1 MRNYPVILRGFLTT
15 LFAFCLLVNLA
26 GGATAHASPVVA
38 EVVGAGQ
45 NQLSVA
51 LAQPVGNSGNA
62 TKLQGYLASNLKL
75 VPFVKLVNAAGIPGG
90 GAVGPDG
97 KVGDFKPY
105 LMAGVDRLVTAYWV
119 ADNRVEIRTYST
131 ADGKLLFGFP
141 YNLGGGGDA
150 VYDVADKFCG
160 DFLEATIGSGAFFR
174 STLAFVK
181 SSGPQQRD
189 IWATKAN
196 GRHLR
201 QLSHI
206 KGQALSPTWSPDG
219 RYVLFSH
226 IDYRSHGLGVWDA
239 ATNSVRRVRFPGNTV
254 IGPSYFPDGRVAVSL
269 TDGRNPSI
277 FMLDHSFNKVRKL
290 DESYGIDVSPS
301 IDASG
306 TKMVFTSSRMGG
318 PQIFLKDLRTGAVNR
333 ISAAGNYN
341 TDPSISPDGT
351 SVAFARRMAGG
362 HRIFVRD
369 LVTGQER
376 QISHGPGS
384 DEEPAFAPDSY
395 FVAFMSTRNGKRQ
408 VFLTTRYGGQA
419 TALPTGPGDA
429 AFPSWGAAR

>member
-1 MRNYPVILRGFLTT
+1 MRKYPNVTRRIWVS
-15 LFAFCLLVNLA
+15 LFALCLFFSA
-26 GGATAHASPVVA
+26 QSAQASSVVA
-38 EVVGAGQ
+38 EVIGAGQ
-45 NQLSVA
+45 NQMSVA
-51 LAQPVGNSGNA
+51 LAQPVGNSRNSA
-62 TKLQGYLASNLKL
+62 NLQKYLANNLQL
-75 VPFVKLVNAAGIPGG
+75 VPFVKLVNAGGIPGG
-90 GAVGPDG
+90 GMPGPDG
-97 KVGDFKPY
+97 KVSDFKPY
-105 LMAGVDRLVTAYWV
+105 LMAGVDRLITTYWV
-119 ADNRVEIRTYST
+119 SDTRVEIRTYST

-141 YNLGGGGDA
+141 YNLGSGREA

-160 DFLEATIGSGAFFR
+160 DFLDAVIGNGAFFR

-181 SSGPQQRD
+181 SSGPKQRD
-189 IWATKAN
+189 IWAVKAN

-201 QLSHI
+201 QLSRI

-239 ATNSVRRVRFPGNTV
+239 ASNSVRRVRFPGNTV

-277 FMLDHSFNKVRKL
+277 FMLDQSFKKVRKL

-306 TKMVFTSSRMGG
+306 TKMVFTSSRLGG
-318 PQIFLKDLRTGAVNR
+318 PQIFLKDLRTGAVSR
-333 ISAAGNYN
+333 VSAAGNYN
-341 TDPSISPDGT
+341 TDPTISPDGT
-351 SVAFARRMAGG
+351 SVAFARRVGG
-362 HRIFVRD
+362 GTHRIFVRD
-369 LVTGQER
+369 LVTGEER
-376 QISHGPGS
+376 QVSYGPGS

-395 FVAFMSTRNGKRQ
+395 FIAFMSTRNGKRQ

-419 TALPTGPGDA
+419 TLLPTGSGDA
-429 AFPSWGAAR
+429 AFPAWGAAR